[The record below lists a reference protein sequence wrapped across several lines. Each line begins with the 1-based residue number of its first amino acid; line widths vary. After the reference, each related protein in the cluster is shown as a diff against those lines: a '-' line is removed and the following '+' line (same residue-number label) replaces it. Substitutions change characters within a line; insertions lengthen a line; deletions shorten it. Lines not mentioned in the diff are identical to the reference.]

1 VSALLEATGIKR
13 SYRNALDLQVDQ
25 VAAGESRVLCLLG
38 PSGAGKSTLLRI
50 LGLIEKPDAG
60 EVRIGNAKA
69 STHNL
74 AARRKIAAAL
84 QSAPMWRGSVAHNV
98 EYGLQV
104 RGTGRRERRV
114 RAEEALASMGLEG
127 LEGRDANQLSGGQ
140 AQRVAL
146 ARALVVEPEILL
158 LDEPLA
164 HIDEPLRESL
174 AADLRKFTLRTN
186 CATIWV
192 THDRAEAMSAS
203 DEVAVIEDGKLLQ
216 SGPAMEVF
224 AKPAGEK
231 VAKLVGAD
239 NIIPGKITE
248 STEGLAL
255 ISPTNHQ
262 GALLQVATDLPPGA
276 DVWLLVRPEEISI
289 WQTPPEGPS
298 PRNRIK
304 GRIKEIVLSG
314 ATAKLHIESLAGGLS
329 AIALITR
336 PTMTEMNINRGSE
349 IWFGFKATSAHT
361 VRRS

>member
-1 VSALLEATGIKR
+1 MSALLEATGIKR
-13 SYRNALDLQVDQ
+13 RYPNALDLEVDGI
-25 VAAGESRVLCLLG
+25 AADGGRVLCLLG

-60 EVRIGNAKA
+60 EVRIGSEKA

-98 EYGLQV
+98 EYGLRV
-104 RGTGRRERRV
+104 RGAGRHQRRV
-114 RAEEALASMGLEG
+114 RAEDALGSMGLEG
-127 LEGRDANQLSGGQ
+127 LKDRDVTRLSGGQ

-174 AADLRKFTLRTN
+174 AADLRKFTLRTG

-192 THDRAEAMSAS
+192 THDRAEAMGAS

-239 NIIPGKITE
+239 NVIPGKITE
-248 STEGLAL
+248 STDGLAL
-255 ISPTNHQ
+255 VSPTGHE
-262 GALLQVATDLPPGA
+262 GALLQVATDLPLGA

-298 PRNRIK
+298 PRNRLK
-304 GRIKEIVLSG
+304 GQVKEITLAG
-314 ATAKLHIESLAGGLS
+314 ATAKLQIEGAAGQIS

-336 PTMTEMNINRGSE
+336 PTMNEMNLNRGSQ
-349 IWFGFKATSAHT
+349 IWFGFKATSAHV